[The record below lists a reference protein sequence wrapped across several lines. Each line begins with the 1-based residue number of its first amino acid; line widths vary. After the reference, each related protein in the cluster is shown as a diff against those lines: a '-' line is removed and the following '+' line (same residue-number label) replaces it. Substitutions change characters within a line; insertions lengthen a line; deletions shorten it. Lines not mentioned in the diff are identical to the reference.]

1 MKNKDNNEKK
11 YQKMLTQ
18 IDNIELIPN
27 KEIKNMDFYELA
39 YYMQTLNL
47 IDSLQ
52 DIKEDC

>member
-1 MKNKDNNEKK
+1 MKKKDNDEKK

-18 IDNIELIPN
+18 IDNIELIPD